1 CRNLAH
7 QSELILLILM
17 KPVGIF
23 YATREGQTRR
33 IAVHIASDF
42 RVRGFSAEIKNL
54 ADRHEETDLDRFSF
68 ALLAAS
74 VHAGAHE
81 PEMIQFVKKHRAQ
94 LERLPAA
101 FISVTL
107 SEAGAERVN
116 AAPAERAPF

>member
-1 CRNLAH
+1 MR
-7 QSELILLILM
+7 
-17 KPVGIF
+17 PVGIF

-42 RVRGFSAEIKNL
+42 RARGFDVEIKNV
-54 ADRHEETDLDRFSF
+54 AGRREEIDLDGFSF

-81 PEMIQFVKKHRAQ
+81 PEMIQFVKKHRVQ
-94 LERLPAA
+94 LERMPAA

-107 SEAGAERVN
+107 SEAGAEW
-116 AAPAERAPF
+116 